1 MRTLPC
7 AVSWKSARAEHPK
20 TGGCIF
26 DNRRFVLPLGLG
38 IKSSTGM
45 VKLTSYSDY
54 ALIQVQ
60 TSVLFYAFE
69 ERIVT
74 IDEKKMIKETNTSKG
89 GYVDMG
95 FNLYRI
101 HYDVIPKSK
110 YSCITRVTLE
120 YDLKEG
126 LISNAQYIAYVLTIL
141 KPIVDEAA
149 DEAIKQTAMKQKQSK
164 SVITQIHELQM
175 IMNLIISED
184 HSLDES
190 FQVSTIISKL
200 PLAWKECRKE
210 LKQKKD
216 AMTMQEW
223 VKYIQVEENSR
234 NLDRLE
240 LEDNKSSK
248 ALVIDHGSLSGSKRY
263 AQHSKAY
270 RFLTMESME
279 SVSQN
284 IILESRDAEFF
295 ENSFSRNRKSEDTVD
310 EDQVHPTPKWGKEV
324 N

>member
-1 MRTLPC
+1 MYLFFATL
-7 AVSWKSARAEHPK
+7 K
-20 TGGCIF
+20 
-26 DNRRFVLPLGLG
+26 
-38 IKSSTGM
+38 
-45 VKLTSYSDY
+45 
-54 ALIQVQ
+54 
-60 TSVLFYAFE
+60 
-69 ERIVT
+69 
-74 IDEKKMIKETNTSKG
+74 
-89 GYVDMG
+89 
-95 FNLYRI
+95 
-101 HYDVIPKSK
+101 
-110 YSCITRVTLE
+110 
-120 YDLKEG
+120 
-126 LISNAQYIAYVLTIL
+126 IAYVLTIP

-149 DEAIKQTAMKQKQSK
+149 DEAIKQTTMKQKQRWEDDDTYCKGYVLGGLSDTLYDVYEINK

-175 IMNLIISED
+175 IMNLIISEG

-216 AMTMQEW
+216 AMTMQEL

-240 LEDNKSSK
+240 LEENKSSK
-248 ALVIDHGSLSGSKRY
+248 ALVIDHASSSGTKRY

-270 RFLTMESME
+270 RFLTMESTE

-295 ENSFSRNRKSEDTVD
+295 EHSFSRNRKSEDTVD
-310 EDQVHPTPKWGKEV
+310 EDKVNPTPEMGEGGELRRSKRARIEKTYGPDFYQFLVEGSRNEGLPPWMSSKPKVYQLQYRAWSVHEP
-324 N
+324 